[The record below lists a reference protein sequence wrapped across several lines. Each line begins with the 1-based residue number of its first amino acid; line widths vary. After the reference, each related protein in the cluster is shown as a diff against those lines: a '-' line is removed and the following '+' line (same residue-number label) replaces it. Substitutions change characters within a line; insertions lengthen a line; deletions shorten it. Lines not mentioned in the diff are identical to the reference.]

1 MRALILAEP
10 DRYRSQKQVTTGD
23 IARLVER
30 TRRGA
35 RWIADQEQLP
45 YERTESGIRLYRLGE
60 VQRLLDRRA
69 EARLRKVTALRPR
82 MAWVRGEPR
91 QLPLLSK
98 PKRPAALP
106 TGEVQPAD
114 SGRKSGGPDNGP
126 NGNQDPPGGRR

>member
-1 MRALILAEP
+1 MRAMILAEP
-10 DRYRSQKQVTTGD
+10 DRYRSQKRVTTGD

-45 YERTESGIRLYRLGE
+45 YERTESGIRLYRMGE

-91 QLPLLSK
+91 QLPLVPIRQGS
-98 PKRPAALP
+98 ALP
-106 TGEVQPAD
+106 TGEVQHAE
-114 SGRKSGGPDNGP
+114 SGGKSNGPDNP
-126 NGNQDPPGGRR
+126 HFGNQRARGTRP